1 MLSNFVELP
10 HFWPL
15 DRKSK
20 PLEMKHAAI
29 VSRPLGLQGK
39 VQIGK
44 LKLFL

>member
-15 DRKSK
+15 DEGKSK

-29 VSRPLGLQGK
+29 VSRLLGLQGK
-39 VQIGK
+39 V
-44 LKLFL
+44 

>member
-15 DRKSK
+15 HEEKSK
-20 PLEMKHAAI
+20 PLAMKHAAI

-39 VQIGK
+39 V
-44 LKLFL
+44 